1 MRKEGKMR
9 IRMGYEMVMGYDVD
23 MGCYFLER
31 FSEYG
36 YLENRLFLNVLW

>member
-36 YLENRLFLNVLW
+36 KIIKID

>member
-36 YLENRLFLNVLW
+36 EGMLVGEGS

>member
-36 YLENRLFLNVLW
+36 VLKKGGYVF

>member
-36 YLENRLFLNVLW
+36 YLYVCGGVLFR